1 MTSPVLSAAS
11 RPYIV
16 ASVPVLREHGLS
28 ITRCFY
34 QRLFAAH
41 PELKNIFNMPNQQS
55 GTQQQALASAIF
67 AYAANIDNPEV
78 LAPVISRI
86 VQKHVS
92 LGIREEH
99 YPIVGKHLLEAIAEI
114 LGTAATPEL
123 MAAWAEA
130 YGLLAAALIAEERKQ
145 YQAHGVE
152 PGEFR
157 SVTVVRKQK
166 ESDSVTSFYLQA
178 TDGSAL
184 PSFQPGQYVSVA
196 VDIEQLALRQLRQ
209 YSLSDAPDNGHW
221 RISVKREQGSA
232 VAGAAA
238 TAAYPAGLVSNLL
251 HDQYQEGDV
260 LWVSPPCGDFVLP
273 QQDDR
278 PLVLISAGVG
288 ITPMMSMLHSSL
300 RQSPQR
306 PVNFLYATLN
316 GRHHPLKS
324 ELNNLRRRHGQ
335 MRSHIAYEKPADDDR
350 LQKDYQQQGY
360 LQLAQLPDALLP
372 HDGSYFLCGPTP
384 FMQIQRDALLA
395 RGVAAHQ
402 IQQEVFGPSLLQH
415 LQ

>member
-1 MTSPVLSAAS
+1 MISAAS

-16 ASVPVLREHGLS
+16 ASVPVLREHGLA

-41 PELKNIFNMPNQQS
+41 PELKNMFNMPNQES

-67 AYAANIDNPEV
+67 AYAANIDNPDA

-92 LGIREEH
+92 LGVREEH
-99 YPIVGKHLLEAIAEI
+99 YPIVGKHLLDAIAEI
-114 LGTAATPEL
+114 LGAAATPEL
-123 MAAWAEA
+123 LAAWAEA

-145 YQAHGVE
+145 YQARGVE
-152 PGEFR
+152 PGEYR
-157 SVTVVRKQK
+157 SVTVVRKQQ
-166 ESDSVTSFYLQA
+166 ESDTVTSFYLEA
-178 TDGSAL
+178 TDGKAL
-184 PSFQPGQYVSVA
+184 PAFQPGQYISVA
-196 VDIEQLALRQLRQ
+196 VNIEQPALRQLRQ

-232 VAGAAA
+232 TAGSADSS
-238 TAAYPAGLVSNLL
+238 YPAGLVSNLL

-273 QQDDR
+273 QDDGT

-288 ITPMMSMLHSSL
+288 VTPMMSMLQSSL
-300 RQSPQR
+300 QQSPQR

-316 GRHHPLKS
+316 GRHHPLKG
-324 ELNNLRRRHGQ
+324 ELSNLRRRHGQ

-395 RGVAAHQ
+395 RGVATHQ